1 MEASRLPGVLSIIT
15 YRPHA
20 ERQTPIRPHA
30 EHLSPTR
37 RYAHTS
43 SLGYLLSA
51 RRRPEIMDT
60 EMDKL
65 ENDHYHQDTKY
76 PHTRF
81 LVAR

>member
-1 MEASRLPGVLSIIT
+1 MEASRLLACYLLSPIAQT
-15 YRPHA
+15 PNA
-20 ERQTPIRPHA
+20 KRQT
-30 EHLSPTR
+30 PTR
-37 RYAHTS
+37 RYAHTP
-43 SLGYLLSA
+43 SLGYQLST

-76 PHTRF
+76 PDTRS

>member
-20 ERQTPIRPHA
+20 KRPHAERRYAHTPIRPHA
-30 EHLSPTR
+30 VSW
-37 RYAHTS
+37 
-43 SLGYLLSA
+43 LSA

-60 EMDKL
+60 EMDKF
-65 ENDHYHQDTKY
+65 ESDHYHQNTKY
-76 PHTRF
+76 PDTRF